1 MQRIEFT
8 SDNLASIKPCDT
20 RQNYRDT
27 SSRLCI
33 RVYPSGKKSFFVNTK
48 EKEMVVIGEYPIV
61 SIKDARIEAKDKYEM
76 HTFASLLEKVKKY
89 ESKVLNYRAEKI
101 TKRWCVLARKCQILQ
116 KILQMNISK
125 DDLQSQLTQSLKEIE
140 ARRGKSA
147 IIKTYRKLAELL
159 KVAFYGQILAKQINI
174 KALSKHVPKPQKREI
189 YIHEKVDMKAF
200 LGACKSK
207 KEYEIFIVSLL
218 TCSRIGDIIAMKW
231 SDINLNEGRWVY
243 APQKQQE
250 DKKEIVH
257 IPLSAE
263 VIEIICKRKK
273 EGEYVFDTS
282 YLAVRHAWI
291 SMKKRLPLSLQ
302 DLTIHDL
309 RRTHLHWIGYKDFLL
324 VQHSLQHK
332 VGGAAG
338 HYVTSSATFND
349 RKKAVDKL
357 TNELFML

>member
-8 SDNLASIKPCDT
+8 SNNLDNIKPDST
-20 RQNYRDT
+20 RKHYRDT
-27 SSRLCI
+27 LSRLCM

-48 EKEMVVIGEYPIV
+48 EKEMIVIGEYPIIE
-61 SIKDARIEAKDKYEM
+61 IKDARIEAKDKYEM

-89 ESKVLNYRAEKI
+89 ESKVLNYKAEKI

-116 KILQMNISK
+116 NILQMDTSK
-125 DDLQSQLTQSLKEIE
+125 DDLQSLLTQSLKEIE
-140 ARRGKSA
+140 EKRGKSA
-147 IIKTYRKLAELL
+147 IIKTYRKLSELL
-159 KVAFYGQILAKQINI
+159 KIAFEAKITAKQINI
-174 KALSKHVPKPQKREI
+174 KALSKHVPQQGKREV
-189 YIHEKVDMKAF
+189 YIHEKLDMKAF
-200 LGACKSK
+200 LNACKSK

-231 SDINLNEGRWVY
+231 HDINLDEGRWVY
-243 APQKQQE
+243 QPQKQQE

-257 IPLSAE
+257 IPLSKK

-273 EGEYVFDTS
+273 EGEYVFDTD
-282 YLAVRHAWI
+282 YLAVRHAWV

-309 RRTHLHWIGYKDFLL
+309 RRTHVHFVGSKDFLL

-332 VGGAAG
+332 VGGATG
-338 HYVTSSATFND
+338 HYVKSSATFEE
-349 RKKAVDKL
+349 RKKAIDKL
-357 TNELFML
+357 TNELFKI